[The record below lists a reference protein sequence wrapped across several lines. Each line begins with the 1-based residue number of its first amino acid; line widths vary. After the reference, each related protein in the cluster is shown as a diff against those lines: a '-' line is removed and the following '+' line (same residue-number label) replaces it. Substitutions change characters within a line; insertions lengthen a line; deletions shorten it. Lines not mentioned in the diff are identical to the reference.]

1 MVTAPRLSPDRWG
14 HLVVLAVGG
23 LGVGIGLAWLLVRR
37 ADLPMLLAA
46 LPDRVNTFTTIF
58 LGIFIEAVPFLLLG
72 TIASGFVEVFTDQG
86 SFARWIP
93 RSVAGAT
100 VVGSLMGIAFPV
112 CECGVI
118 PLTRR
123 LFRKGL
129 PISAGVAFLLA
140 APVINPI
147 VLASTIAAFGVGP
160 MVFARLGLTFAV
172 ALLTGL
178 VFSAA
183 DPKTILLPSK
193 GPDRP
198 PAAHETADV
207 GRRAKVRQALVIAG
221 DETFEMGRYLVIGCL
236 IAAGMQTFIAQSA
249 LVGISSAPMGSA
261 LVMMGLAFVLSICS
275 TVDSFVALAF
285 VGSFLPGSVLAFLVF
300 GPMIDIKSLAMLSA
314 VFRRRAVLVLVLLP
328 AGIVL
333 AAALAANLFLPS
345 S

>member
-1 MVTAPRLSPDRWG
+1 MA
-14 HLVVLAVGG
+14 LAG
-23 LGVGIGLAWLLVRR
+23 LGLGIGLAWILVHR
-37 ADLPMLLAA
+37 AAVPSLLASV
-46 LPDRVNTFTTIF
+46 PERINTFTTIF

-72 TIASGFVEVFTDQG
+72 TIASGFVEVFTDQS

-100 VVGSLMGIAFPV
+100 LAGSLMGIAFPV

-129 PISAGVAFLLA
+129 PVSAGVAFLLA

-147 VLASTIAAFGVGP
+147 VLISTITAFGVGP
-160 MVFARLGLTFAV
+160 MVYARFGLTLVV
-172 ALLTGL
+172 AFLTGL

-183 DPKTILLPSK
+183 DPKSILLPPK
-193 GPDRP
+193 GQ
-198 PAAHETADV
+198 ETAWPATDDDHG
-207 GRRAKVRQALVIAG
+207 GRRVKFRRALVIAG
-221 DETFEMGRYLVIGCL
+221 EETFEMGRYLVIGCL
-236 IAAGMQTFIAQSA
+236 IAAGMQTFVAQSA
-249 LVGISSAPMGSA
+249 LVGISSAPLGSA

-285 VGSFLPGSVLAFLVF
+285 VNTFLAGSVLAFLVF
-300 GPMIDIKSLAMLSA
+300 GPMVDIKSLAMLSA
-314 VFRRRAVLVLVLLP
+314 VFRRRAVMVLVLLP
-328 AGIVL
+328 AGMIL
-333 AAALAANLFLPS
+333 AAALAANLFFPS